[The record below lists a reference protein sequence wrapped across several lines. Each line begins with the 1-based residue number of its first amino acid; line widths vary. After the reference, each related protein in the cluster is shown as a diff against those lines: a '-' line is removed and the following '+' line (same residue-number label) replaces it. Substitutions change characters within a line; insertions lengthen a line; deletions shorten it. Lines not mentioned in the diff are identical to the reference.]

1 VTAAAGIEA
10 GAGIALPDEDSDP
23 IEPGLALAAGLLRR
37 IHDLAAPLDFGDLE
51 LPPAVGSPQDAER
64 VRLAAALY
72 FAAELESARLLPALE
87 LFSGLWASGAFP
99 VDLGPV
105 GPEVV
110 AYHRAR
116 HERLTTGEREAIF
129 GRLFGKTY
137 GPDLAGGG
145 GRNTAFEPAMIA
157 LAAAISDLDVNASAR
172 GPRPADVAA
181 VQQAGDALTE
191 NLGRRAIGISAFVTQ
206 ELLGSIRTALA
217 VFKVRPV
224 QAAVGAHTLWD
235 AVRLIAARYS
245 GEQVDVQSHLVRARS
260 GLELLS
266 WLADGVSAGTAH
278 GLAAP
283 TPEVVGH
290 AVRWLQ
296 ATLDLYERGQ
306 ALVGASA
313 WR

>member
-1 VTAAAGIEA
+1 VTATLDFTPSATG
-10 GAGIALPDEDSDP
+10 GPPDEGRDP
-23 IEPGLALAAGLLRR
+23 IESSLALAASLLRR
-37 IHDLAAPLDFGDLE
+37 IDDLAAQLDFGDLE
-51 LPPAVGSPQDAER
+51 LPPVVGSPQDAER

-110 AYHRAR
+110 AYHRSR

-137 GPDLAGGG
+137 GPDLADGG
-145 GRNTAFEPAMIA
+145 GRNAAFEPAMIS

-172 GPRPADVAA
+172 GARPADVAA
-181 VQQAGDALTE
+181 VQQAGDVLTE
-191 NLGRRAIGISAFVTQ
+191 NLSRRAIGISAFVTQ

-245 GEQVDVQSHLVRARS
+245 GERVDVQSHLVRARA
-260 GLELLS
+260 GLELLT
-266 WLADGVSAGTAH
+266 WLADAMSAGPPH

-283 TPEVVGH
+283 SPEVVGH

-296 ATLDLYERGQ
+296 ATLDLYEHGQ